1 MYVCMYVFMYVCTL
15 VTSISLSSPSL
26 SSPPLPSPPL
36 SSPPLSSPP
45 LSSPPL
51 SSPPLSSPLRP
62 SPLLPSPPLSFPLLS
77 SPPLPSLPNSR
88 AETWPPLLY
97 LTHYPKMMLEQLK
110 ERLDLNSHTA
120 CTVTFQ
126 FTEPVHNI
134 ASLKAITNMDPRDV
148 CKVGEGVGV

>member
-1 MYVCMYVFMYVCTL
+1 MYVCSL
-15 VTSISLSSPSL
+15 VTSISLPSPPIPSPPLPSPSL
-26 SSPPLPSPPL
+26 PSPSLPYPPLPYPSLPYPPLPSPPL
-36 SSPPLSSPP
+36 
-45 LSSPPL
+45 
-51 SSPPLSSPLRP
+51 P
-62 SPLLPSPPLSFPLLS
+62 S
-77 SPPLPSLPNSR
+77 PSLPSHNSR

-148 CKVGEGVGV
+148 CEVGEGVGI